1 MIFGHISRPLT
12 CRFPDVIMKGLDFL
26 RGTDFTFLPAGR
38 IEIDGENMFAQVLDL
53 TTAPIEENKPESHYR
68 YLDIQFLASGCEKIG
83 VTINSGKNKTLPT
96 PPGYKDIV
104 FYSPVENE
112 SFLTMEPGSF
122 AIFFPEDIHRP
133 ACAIREPL
141 AIRKVVV
148 KIDISQ
154 L

>member
-12 CRFPDVIMKGLDFL
+12 CRFPDAILTGLDFL
-26 RGTDFTFLPAGR
+26 RSTDFTSLPAGK

-53 TTAPIEENKPESHYR
+53 TTAPVEENKPESHYR
-68 YLDIQFLASGCEKIG
+68 YLDIQFLASGNEKIG
-83 VTINSGKNKTLPT
+83 VVINTGKNGILT
-96 PPGYKDIV
+96 PSPEYKDIV
-104 FYSPVENE
+104 FYALVENE

-133 ACAIREPL
+133 ACVIREPEM
-141 AIRKVVV
+141 IRKVVV